1 MNNWLS
7 DRPALRALLPVLVVL
22 AAAAPP
28 FLAGPYAVST
38 LTQILAFSL
47 LVMSI
52 VLLMGV
58 AGMPTIGQAGFF
70 GVGGYATGLLAS
82 RLTTNALLLLL
93 VSAVAAAA
101 VAAATGWLLVRARGA
116 YLLMLTLAIGEIL
129 ALVAIARVTLTGG
142 SDGLANIP
150 VLSLWPGLELR
161 HVAVVYWY
169 IAAAVL
175 VMGGIV
181 ALLIRAP
188 FGRALRGI
196 RDNEPRMRA
205 VGYSTSLYKY
215 AAFCVS
221 GAFAGVAGSLWV
233 TQTLFVSPADMSFHA
248 SALALLAL
256 IVGGQQSLWGA
267 VAGSA
272 LIIVVQNMLPI
283 SLQGLGP
290 LVLGAVL
297 VVVVYALPD
306 GFAGIAGLLRRWRA
320 RGTGSSGP
328 SGGVEAAPARRME
341 RV

>member
-1 MNNWLS
+1 MSTL
-7 DRPALRALLPVLVVL
+7 DRRALRVIVPPLVVL

-47 LVMSI
+47 MVMSI
-52 VLLMGV
+52 VLLMGT

-82 RLTTNALLLLL
+82 RLTTNAPAL
-93 VSAVAAAA
+93 VAISAAAGA
-101 VAAATGWLLVRARGA
+101 LVAAATGWLLVRVRGT
-116 YLLMLTLAIGEIL
+116 YLLMLTLAVGEL
-129 ALVAIARVTLTGG
+129 LSLVAIARVGLTGG

-150 VLSLWPGLELR
+150 TLTLLPGVELR

-169 IAAAVL
+169 IAGAVL
-175 VMGGIV
+175 LMAMLI
-181 ALLIRAP
+181 ALLIRSP
-188 FGRALRGI
+188 FGRALRGV

-205 VGYSTSLYKY
+205 LGYSTALYKY
-215 AAFCVS
+215 AAFSVS

-233 TQTLFVSPADMSFHA
+233 TQTLFIAPADMGFHA

-256 IVGGQQSLWGA
+256 IVGGSQSLWGA

-272 LIIVVQNMLPI
+272 LIIVAQNMLPI
-283 SLQGLGP
+283 SMQGYGP
-290 LVLGAVL
+290 IVLGAVL

-306 GFAGIAGLLRRWRA
+306 GFAGIRNPLRPRRTPAPRPAAG
-320 RGTGSSGP
+320 TDEP
-328 SGGVEAAPARRME
+328 RRME